1 MNNTYGFKDETQHGK
16 SPVVSLMPVLPEPV
30 DERLDA
36 RSINML
42 ERAKAFTCTTPEEYE
57 VGDKVV
63 SECAALV
70 KRIKEIHDPICKAT
84 NVAHKTATGA
94 RKDLIDPIERAS
106 KMIDNTLGNY
116 KMQHD
121 RKVAA
126 EKKVLED
133 EAREASE
140 RVCLEQAEELER
152 ANAPK
157 ELVDAVLEMGT
168 ESVQVEKPQTPE
180 LYSKNSRTPDWDIEI
195 LDKELVP
202 DYYKTVNEGAIRADV
217 KSRKGNITIPGVRI
231 FDTFKTR
238 RKAL

>member
-1 MNNTYGFKDETQHGK
+1 MDNQYGFKDETQYGK
-16 SPVVSLMPVLPEPV
+16 SPVITLMPDLPKPL
-30 DERLDA
+30 DEKLDVRA
-36 RSINML
+36 EQML
-42 ERAKAFTCTTPEEYE
+42 ERAQAFTCTTPEEYE
-57 VGDKVV
+57 VGDRVV
-63 SECAALV
+63 SECASLI

-84 NVAHKTATGA
+84 NLAHKTATGA
-94 RKDLIDPIERAS
+94 RKDLIDPIDRAS

-133 EAREASE
+133 KAREEQEEAAQ
-140 RVCLEQAEELER
+140 EQALKMEKDG
-152 ANAPK
+152 APK
-157 ELVDAVLEMGT
+157 ELVDAVLDIGT
-168 ESVQVEKPQTPE
+168 ESVEVEKPQTPE

-195 LDKELVP
+195 VDKNLVP
-202 DYYKTVNEGAIRADV
+202 EYYKTVNEGAIRADV
-217 KSRKGNITIPGVRI
+217 RSRKGNITIPGVRI